1 MLKKVSNGALWAG
14 VLTGAITQAADTINY
29 LKGKLKKE
37 DYILNTAE
45 NVTSAI
51 GVIAG
56 IEYGAMLGTTI
67 LPGVGTAIGSVL
79 GGFVGDRIGRYVG
92 QKTGKIVYNQ
102 PIIKVN
108 AKQVSVNNY
117 VESPDD
123 KEE

>member
-14 VLTGAITQAADTINY
+14 VLTGAITQVTDTIAY

-37 DYILNTAE
+37 DYLLNTAE

-56 IEYGAMLGTTI
+56 IEYGAILGTTI
-67 LPGVGTAIGSVL
+67 LPGVGTAVGSVL
-79 GGFVGDRIGRYVG
+79 GGFVGDRVGRYVG
-92 QKTGKIVYNQ
+92 QKTGKIVYQ

-117 VESPDD
+117 VETPDEME
-123 KEE
+123 K